1 MLADQRDNINAL
13 EGLIVHLSEPMF
25 VNRKSHTSALIVR

>member
-1 MLADQRDNINAL
+1 MLTDQPHNVNAL

-25 VNRKSHTSALIVR
+25 VNRNSHTFALIVR

>member
-1 MLADQRDNINAL
+1 MLTDQPHNVNAL

-25 VNRKSHTSALIVR
+25 VNRNLHTSALIVR

>member
-1 MLADQRDNINAL
+1 MLTDHQHNVNAL

-25 VNRKSHTSALIVR
+25 VNRNSHTSALIVR